1 MEPLTGAALAAVGA
15 AIAGTGAFAI
25 TDRVFPEYS
34 KREQDRRRIA
44 TAKAPGQKDESKSAL
59 MKLGNRFAR
68 LAPVKSEDAAEY
80 RDELAKAGMS
90 MSPSTWHGVRIATA
104 LAAGAIMCA
113 LLIAQPAINVPA
125 KIVLCLAAALIAW
138 ALPVMV
144 LRIKADKRSEQLEK
158 ELPEALELLSMS
170 VKAGYTLNH
179 GIRLVGSTGTGSIAK
194 EFALT
199 SSDINLLGME
209 LDQALSRM
217 AQRCGTPSI
226 TTFCSAMA
234 QADKQG
240 TSVVRILAAQAKMAR
255 DDQYTKTMEKI
266 NKLTT
271 KMTPFIIFTFI
282 PIVAVIAAAPQVL
295 SIINTI

>member
-80 RDELAKAGMS
+80 RDELA

-226 TTFCSAMA
+226 TAFCSAMA